1 MSPPVTVKVKRR
13 FSQSAERVFD
23 AFLDPDKA
31 GKFMFATPEG
41 RMVRV
46 EIDPRVGG
54 SYIFVERRGDTDVE
68 HRCTFVEISRPKRIV
83 FDFTVLPYTDVTTR
97 VTIEVAPLGSGC
109 EVTLTHT
116 GVLPDYEKRTEAGWT
131 VILARLTDVL

>member
-1 MSPPVTVKVKRR
+1 MSSPATVQVRRR

-41 RMVRV
+41 RMMRV

-54 SYIFVERRGDTDVE
+54 SYVFVERRDGKDVE
-68 HRCTFVEISRPKRIV
+68 HRGTFVEIARPDRIV
-83 FDFTVLPYTDVTTR
+83 FDFLVLPSTVSTR
-97 VTIEVAPLGSGC
+97 VSIEIVALREGC
-109 EVTLTHT
+109 EVVLTHT
-116 GVLPDYEKRTEAGWT
+116 GVLPGYESRTEAGWSA
-131 VILARLTDVL
+131 ILERLSDVL